1 MGSTRTRSPAV
12 CRFRKL
18 VTLSFHQ
25 SEYFFCKIDDSISY
39 FRTRQTAAEP
49 YMWSELTNDTP
60 LLKGY
65 SFNCLQCFV
74 EATCVQVASA
84 LSKAS
89 NAVPAVANASNLG
102 TA

>member
-1 MGSTRTRSPAV
+1 MALDARNIYQPLELP
-12 CRFRKL
+12 RK
-18 VTLSFHQ
+18 
-25 SEYFFCKIDDSISY
+25 YRIFFCKIDDSIPY

-74 EATCVQVASA
+74 EATCVQFAST

-89 NAVPAVANASNLG
+89 NAVPAVANTSNLG